1 LTTSNICV
9 LYPFLSPDTNNDE
22 AGAMAIDG
30 LLLLMHESGDD
41 DLFPQQEITKE
52 QFDQCYRDWKELDPM
67 PPDDDEDLQVFQKA
81 TYLCMLALASCIYTP
96 IYGIQTRLRLNNE
109 FGINENERAQGGN
122 NVYRLAD
129 YFFFTGSLL
138 AYKDRNIEAWLLSH
152 TKPGLAKR
160 FMTSEGVQFAN
171 ELYKR
176 LSFMGEI
183 KDARVSLMH
192 HAWVCVSPFFWYAN
206 IQPQYWKQ
214 AETKLND
221 LTESLVQKN
230 MFYAA
235 TLCALSLCKAAISL
249 GNAALYEESMEFLC
263 DSSLSSDRAGTL
275 SCNSDSCRYRN
286 LAIAAY
292 IFEHDATKIHTLWV
306 KVSNLKAKYPTV
318 PNPGSRTLCA
328 FYFSCMLC
336 NIALDDNDFASARD
350 TLNITLNPSVLK
362 IYGRGLFV
370 SIWSA
375 FEFWNI

>member
-1 LTTSNICV
+1 
-9 LYPFLSPDTNNDE
+9 
-22 AGAMAIDG
+22 MAIDG
-30 LLLLMHESGDD
+30 LLLLMDESGNEDI
-41 DLFPQQEITKE
+41 FPQEITTL

-81 TYLCMLALASCIYTP
+81 TYLCMLVLASCIYTP
-96 IYGIQTRLRLNNE
+96 ILGIQTLLRLNNE

-122 NVYRLAD
+122 NLYRLAD
-129 YFFFTGSLL
+129 YFFFKGSLL

-152 TKPGLAKR
+152 TRPGLAKR

-171 ELYKR
+171 ELYQR
-176 LSFMGEI
+176 LTSMDDS
-183 KDARVSLMH
+183 KDARILLKYR
-192 HAWVCVSPFFWYAN
+192 AWVCVSPFFWYTN

-221 LTESLVQKN
+221 LTESLVQEN
-230 MFYAA
+230 MFLEA
-235 TLCALSLCKAAISL
+235 TFCALALCNAAISL
-249 GNAALYEESMEFLC
+249 GNATLYEDTLELFC
-263 DSSLSSDRAGTL
+263 DSSSSSDRAGITN
-275 SCNSDSCRYRN
+275 CFTDSSRYRN

-292 IFEHDATKIHTLWV
+292 IFENDATKIHTLWG
-306 KVSNLKAKYPTV
+306 KMSNLKAKYPTV
-318 PNPGSRTLCA
+318 PNPGSSPLCVL
-328 FYFSCMLC
+328 YFSCMLC

-350 TLNITLNPSVLK
+350 TLNIVLNPSVLK